1 MTNLP
6 NSEQSGNLD
15 NIAVTRAEFRNE
27 IGILL
32 EYVAQALGSVSG
44 TYTNETVNPFAVEL
58 QGAPTIEIG
67 AEPVTSDSSFRIAN
81 TQWVKKSGNYVGT
94 SAPSNPEDGMLWIDK
109 NSNPYT
115 IRAYD
120 GAEWDIVS
128 GVPPGTR
135 MLFQQTTAPTGW
147 TKILDFSNHA
157 LRVTNGSVTTGGTT
171 SFTNIFT
178 TRAVTATVADHTLTI
193 AEMPVHNHGLQQ
205 SPHGHTITD
214 NGHVHNVNGAREQG
228 ERVDSEPNQI
238 TVAENKG
245 LTTGGAFRQGGGAHY
260 TINTNSANITCNDKG
275 DGGSHSH
282 GATVTDLNF
291 NVRYVD
297 VIIASK
303 D

>member
-15 NIAVTRAEFRNE
+15 NIAVTRAEFRTE

-120 GAEWDIVS
+120 GTEWDVVT
-128 GVPPGTR
+128 GVPSGTR
-135 MLFQQTTAPTGW
+135 MLFQQTAAPTGW
-147 TKILDFSNHA
+147 TKILDLSNHA

-178 TRAVTATVADHTLTI
+178 ARAVNGTVAAHTLTVS
-193 AEMPVHNHGLQQ
+193 EMPVHNHGLQQ
-205 SPHGHTITD
+205 SPHDHSITS

-228 ERVDSEPNQI
+228 ERVDDEPNQRTI
-238 TVAENKG
+238 AENSG
-245 LTTGGAFRQGGGAHY
+245 LTTGAAYRQGGGAHY
-260 TINTNSANITCNDKG
+260 TINPRSITISSNNKG
-275 DGGSHSH
+275 GGGSHTH
-282 GATVTDLNF
+282 GVSITDLNF
-291 NVRYVD
+291 DVRYVD